1 MIVEIDLDAGLD
13 GVWRERIDRQISYKF
28 ASAGA
33 TVRMLSVQLELAE
46 EQDAPIYHCR
56 MEARLKSGERR
67 HAETK
72 GTYPNMCV
80 ADAAARLA
88 RSIRRDR
95 TLASA
100 RQATR

>member
-1 MIVEIDLDAGLD
+1 MIVEIDIDTGLDA
-13 GVWRERIDRQISYKF
+13 VWRERIDRQISYKF

-33 TVRMLSVQLELAE
+33 IVRMLSVRLELDE
-46 EQDAPIYHCR
+46 ERGASIYHCR
-56 MEARLKSGERR
+56 MQARLKNGERR
-67 HAETK
+67 DAETK
-72 GTYPNMCV
+72 GAYPNMCV